1 MVVWE
6 KMKWE
11 LERGGWVAGNGDL
24 ESIERVE
31 RREALGRY
39 WDKFGC
45 YLLLESLV
53 LRRMD
58 GSVALTC
65 VQQNEK
71 KELYTATASSWALL
85 ARATAVYVLLIGLS
99 SFPMGG
105 PPSYHHHSFILSSTT
120 DGPYLCRHGAC
131 S

>member
-45 YLLLESLV
+45 YLLLESF
-53 LRRMD
+53 RAQED
-58 GSVALTC
+58 GRQRCTHLWFQAH
-65 VQQNEK
+65 QQDYNQ
-71 KELYTATASSWALL
+71 
-85 ARATAVYVLLIGLS
+85 
-99 SFPMGG
+99 MGEQT
-105 PPSYHHHSFILSSTT
+105 IWSSTT
-120 DGPYLCRHGAC
+120 VTIEF
-131 S
+131 

>member
-45 YLLLESLV
+45 YLLLESFV

-65 VQQNEK
+65 GFRHTSKTITKWVSK
-71 KELYTATASSWALL
+71 RYG
-85 ARATAVYVLLIGLS
+85 VVLL
-99 SFPMGG
+99 
-105 PPSYHHHSFILSSTT
+105 
-120 DGPYLCRHGAC
+120 
-131 S
+131 